1 MKNLL
6 KKLSRGGGTDRRAE
20 LEHEAAEQISSAARQ
35 RPTEALAAS
44 AHGGGATP
52 DAEAAHHQ
60 ADAHVAEPPAGRR
73 LTVQERV
80 AARQLQ
86 SS

>member
-6 KKLSRGGGTDRRAE
+6 KKLSRTGDVDRRAE
-20 LEHEAAEQISSAARQ
+20 LEHEAAEHIK
-35 RPTEALAAS
+35 AAS
-44 AHGGGATP
+44 SQPPSEVTEGPAPVSA
-52 DAEAAHHQ
+52 DADVDAGAAHQ
-60 ADAHVAEPPAGRR
+60 RLAPPPGRR

-86 SS
+86 SQSH

>member
-6 KKLSRGGGTDRRAE
+6 KKLSRTGDVDRRTE
-20 LEHEAAEQISSAARQ
+20 LEHEAAEQIKVVGSQPPSELS
-35 RPTEALAAS
+35 EAPVPGS
-44 AHGGGATP
+44 EP
-52 DAEAAHHQ
+52 
-60 ADAHVAEPPAGRR
+60 ADADASPQRLAPPPSGRR

-86 SS
+86 SQSH

>member
-20 LEHEAAEQISSAARQ
+20 LEQEAAEQISSAANQ

-44 AHGGGATP
+44 VHGGATP
-52 DAEAAHHQ
+52 DADVAQHQ
-60 ADAHVAEPPAGRR
+60 AQAHVAEPPAGRR